1 MEDETVQLLALIGIR
16 VVAAAAAV
24 FVGWVLARVAG
35 RNLDRAL
42 QREVVVA
49 HVGPSMRNVFVRAIY
64 WLVLILTAAVTLS
77 ILGVPDRIIGYSL
90 AAIVVILGLA
100 LRESIANFA
109 ATVIFAIFRPYR
121 LGDHIETMGMQG
133 VVQDM
138 QLFNTVLHLFD
149 GRTASLANNS
159 IQEAGVIN
167 YSRSGTLVAQIGL
180 TVGYGEDLTLAR
192 GLLHDLI
199 DADGRIL
206 TDPPAEVLVTELTGE
221 GVTMQ
226 VRPRVQPA
234 DRWPVI
240 CDLQEAIALRFAEH
254 GVRLA
259 APPEAD
265 VRLRT
270 EAADD
275 EPVAAAPPRPR

>member
-16 VVAAAAAV
+16 VAGASATAV
-24 FVGWVLARVAG
+24 VGWLLARFAG
-35 RNLDRAL
+35 RNLDRVL
-42 QREVVVA
+42 RREAVEA
-49 HVGPSMRNVFVRAIY
+49 HVGPSMRNVLVRTTRG
-64 WLVLILTAAVTLS
+64 LVLILTAAVTLS

-90 AAIVVILGLA
+90 AAVVVILGLA

-133 VVQDM
+133 IVQDI
-138 QLFNTVLHLFD
+138 QLFNTVLYLFD

-159 IQEAGVIN
+159 IQEAGVVN

-180 TVGYGEDLTLAR
+180 TVGYREDLTLAR
-192 GLLHDLI
+192 DLLQGLAD
-199 DADGRIL
+199 DDGRIL
-206 TDPPAEVLVTELTGE
+206 TDPPPEILVTALTDD

-226 VRPRVQPA
+226 VRGRVQPE

-259 APPEAD
+259 APPELD

-270 EAADD
+270 
-275 EPVAAAPPRPR
+275 